1 MKEGSLPS
9 IPSLYRGILG
19 ITDKPKD
26 SFLYMKGWT
35 KGVVFINGH
44 NLGRYWNLGPQET
57 LYLPAPWLR
66 KGENEVR
73 QYHSWYEDQLIDCLV
88 VHICANLQNGLE
100 GLWERGHALG
110 HLSNSVDRS
119 SVIFFYSVRQTS
131 LLDPL
136 TDNSCPGKEGQPPSQ
151 VKFSERL

>member
-1 MKEGSLPS
+1 MEWKKVKEGSLPS

-73 QYHSWYEDQLIDCLV
+73 QYHSW
-88 VHICANLQNGLE
+88 
-100 GLWERGHALG
+100 
-110 HLSNSVDRS
+110 
-119 SVIFFYSVRQTS
+119 
-131 LLDPL
+131 
-136 TDNSCPGKEGQPPSQ
+136 
-151 VKFSERL
+151 

>member
-66 KGENEVR
+66 EGENEVR
-73 QYHSWYEDQLIDCLV
+73 QYHSW
-88 VHICANLQNGLE
+88 
-100 GLWERGHALG
+100 
-110 HLSNSVDRS
+110 
-119 SVIFFYSVRQTS
+119 
-131 LLDPL
+131 
-136 TDNSCPGKEGQPPSQ
+136 
-151 VKFSERL
+151 